1 MPHAYLEGQ
10 NIELMANSDNVL
22 RAGLTPKHM
31 DIPEL
36 LANTDF
42 VETYPSI
49 LSGNL
54 NENYQ
59 DYPCPVNDFSI
70 AAIKVQAG
78 SMFEKQVDSGS
89 IVMILTG
96 EGIWKNN
103 QDFFSNG
110 FDSFFIDPGEKISFV
125 AEKDSLLFLASVP
138 I

>member
-1 MPHAYLEGQ
+1 
-10 NIELMANSDNVL
+10 MANSDNVL

-49 LSGNL
+49 LRGSL

-70 AAIKVQAG
+70 AAIKVKAG
-78 SMFEKQVDSGS
+78 TIFEKQVDSGS

-96 EGIWKNN
+96 EGIWKDN
-103 QDFFSNG
+103 QEFFSNG
-110 FDSFFIDPGEKISFV
+110 FDSFFIDPSEKISFV
-125 AEKDSLLFLASVP
+125 AKMDSLLFLASVP